1 MSKTILHQNMARSV
15 IFFENL
21 FYYDVAIVT
30 HSAQLA

>member
-1 MSKTILHQNMARSV
+1 MSKTILHQNMARAA

-21 FYYDVAIVT
+21 FYYGATIVT